1 MLIDACHVVAC
12 NGMINDMPTSLV
24 YHLSDV
30 CHVVACTGMT
40 CPSLL
45 LCHLSDVC
53 HVVASNGMIYDMS
66 VIVDVSS
73 Q

>member
-1 MLIDACHVVAC
+1 MTC
-12 NGMINDMPTSLV
+12 PSSLM

-30 CHVVACTGMT
+30 CHVVACNGMT
-40 CPSLL
+40 
-45 LCHLSDVC
+45 
-53 HVVASNGMIYDMS
+53 YDMS